1 MIQIRSVKSCFIIE
15 VEGKGREK
23 RRRKA
28 KDSPIPTVPVRLR
41 RVKEFSKID
50 CMILLMADAR

>member
-15 VEGKGREK
+15 VEGKGK